1 MANLERRKR
10 RRGLVAINGAM
21 TLIVIFLVAQVWLLS
36 ATLETFLAG
45 HTGAVLPAAIFSGLA
60 FLGCM
65 ALNLFVT
72 RVDQSDHSRNARQS
86 LGPIDRDRSQISR
99 QSGSW

>member
-1 MANLERRKR
+1 MANLERYKQR
-10 RRGLVAINGAM
+10 RELVAINSAM

-65 ALNLFVT
+65 ALNLLVT
-72 RVDQSDHSRNARQS
+72 RVDQESRK
-86 LGPIDRDRSQISR
+86 P
-99 QSGSW
+99 

>member
-1 MANLERRKR
+1 MASLERYKQ

-21 TLIVIFLVAQVWLLS
+21 TLIVIFLVAQIWLLS

-60 FLGCM
+60 FLGCL
-65 ALNLFVT
+65 ALNLFVM
-72 RVDQSDHSRNARQS
+72 RIDQESRK
-86 LGPIDRDRSQISR
+86 P
-99 QSGSW
+99 